1 MRCNDNVCEYVEVC
15 VDDLAIVMRDPQSII
30 DALQTK
36 YFFKLKGTGPLV
48 FHLGADFFRDRSGT
62 LCMSLIKYIDRII
75 SNYKMT
81 FEKNSRLMCKSP
93 LEAGDHF
100 ELDTFELLDS
110 TGTQQYQ
117 FIIESLQ

>member
-1 MRCNDNVCEYVEVC
+1 MRRNDDVCEYVEVH

-30 DALQTK
+30 DVLQTK

-62 LCMSLIKYIDRII
+62 LCMSFIKYIDRII

-81 FEKNSRLMCKSP
+81 FEKNSRLMHKSP
-93 LEAGDHF
+93 LEAGDHP

-110 TGTQQYQ
+110 TGT
-117 FIIESLQ
+117 